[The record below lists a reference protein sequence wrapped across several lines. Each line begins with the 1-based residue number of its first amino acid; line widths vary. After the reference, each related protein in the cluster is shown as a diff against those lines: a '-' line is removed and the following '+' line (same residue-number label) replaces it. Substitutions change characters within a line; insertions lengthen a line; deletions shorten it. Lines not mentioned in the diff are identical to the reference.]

1 MRVQHACFKVQQ
13 KSYIYKMMHIL
24 HEVLTK

>member
-13 KSYIYKMMHIL
+13 KIYFYKMMHIL
-24 HEVLTK
+24 HEVLPK